1 MNAAR
6 FADEPE
12 LVPTVSDSSVAAL
25 AAVVFGDGVDEVLAG
40 EIGPEFWDDVHFGV
54 ADLPKEKIRD
64 PHFAGGANEEIGVGP
79 VAGIKEAGEDLG
91 VDGAGFYFSGGNLS
105 GQALDSVDDLGAST
119 IINGKD
125 GGQLLVFGG
134 SGNGVIKLV
143 LAFAG

>member
-1 MNAAR
+1 MFTAFALAFAR
-6 FADEPE
+6 SQTF
-12 LVPTVSDSSVAAL
+12 SDSSVAAL

-64 PHFAGGANEEIGVGP
+64 PHFAGGANEEVGVGP
-79 VAGIKEAGEDLG
+79 VTGIKEAGEDFG
-91 VDGAGFYFSGGNLS
+91 VDGAGFYFSGGDLS
-105 GQALDSVDDLGAST
+105 GQALDSVNNLSAT
-119 IINGKD
+119 AIINGED
-125 GGQLLVFGG
+125 GGQLLVFRG